1 MWAAILGCQC
11 ELWIWTDLEQ
21 DLELIWVSD

>member
-11 ELWIWTDLEQ
+11 KLWIWTDLEQ
-21 DLELIWVSD
+21 DLGLIWVSD